1 MASTTTYLQLVNNT
15 ILEAGCD
22 LAFFASDGSDFDT
35 STNILHTRFKKWVK
49 DAWRDIQQSAPDW
62 HFSSYRRQLLLHPRI
77 MWTGALSVNYST
89 SVPLVTFDVLPVNE
103 TAVLYSVDVTD
114 AKIFAGGPLDGL
126 TPEYATGFVELDGS
140 EANALD
146 QPLNVGSTKLSYSDL
161 PDFLELTIS
170 GWGSYDFDESTQ
182 QVPAPPA
189 RDTSRRI
196 NPTTFR
202 VAEYA
207 GTVAEGVTSVAEV
220 TVPFVSWETFQQQ
233 EMDLGS
239 NAPGRPRYV
248 TQDYEGRYRF
258 FPAPDKDYL
267 VIFDY
272 EKGVQFLDEW
282 DDVPEGIPEEFVE
295 LILWKAL
302 QYYGQFEELP
312 SLSNTQNTGRADK
325 QAKIMQMRMERQ
337 NRELAH
343 FKPIR
348 LY

>member
-22 LAFFASDGSDFDT
+22 LAFFASDGSDFGT

-62 HFSSYRRQLLLHPRI
+62 HFLSDRSTTRIRPRI
-77 MWTGALSVNYST
+77 SWNVSSSVGVTTTLPT
-89 SVPLVTFDVLPVNE
+89 SEDYIIRPLVEATTLHTVHVIDCKIRQGVLNSSVTENCEGYVVLRGNE
-103 TAVLYSVDVTD
+103 ADQID
-114 AKIFAGGPLDGL
+114 FGLDI
-126 TPEYATGFVELDGS
+126 
-140 EANALD
+140 
-146 QPLNVGSTKLSYSDL
+146 GSTALAFTDVGIAIQ
-161 PDFLELTIS
+161 LTIS
-170 GWGSYDFDESTQ
+170 GWGSYAFNESTQ
-182 QVPAPPA
+182 NSSFPPV
-189 RDTSRRI
+189 RDTARRI

-202 VAEYA
+202 IAQY
-207 GTVAEGVTSVAEV
+207 GTSVAQGADDVVEG
-220 TVPFVSWETFQQQ
+220 TLPFVSWETFQQQ
-233 EMDLGS
+233 ELDLGS
-239 NAPGRPRYV
+239 NQPGMPRYV

-267 VIFDY
+267 VVFDY

-282 DDVPEGIPEEFVE
+282 DDIPFGIPEEFVE

-337 NRELAH
+337 TRELVH
-343 FKPIR
+343 FKPLR